1 MPVFSGVLRSWC
13 KAWPVASVISRASA
27 ITSKLGLASSPP
39 KHAVTSRDLVDA
51 SLEVLQQRNRQLLA
65 TLSTIPW
72 PKLVSFRLNAKTYTL
87 PLRSTEVGE
96 ADLFKI
102 TPQELEYFAGF
113 FDGDGCVRANK
124 MGRSCSLAVAQSID
138 GIAVLLHLRRAF
150 GGSIYRFRDGK
161 GLSKPMLTWIL
172 YGSGARRAATLLA
185 PHSIVKRKQL
195 EIASELHSIFAG
207 ELDGSRELRLLKR
220 SDSGVARA
228 CTWAYFAGFL
238 MLKDTLHNNE
248 HGHLSA

>member
-1 MPVFSGVLRSWC
+1 M
-13 KAWPVASVISRASA
+13 
-27 ITSKLGLASSPP
+27 
-39 KHAVTSRDLVDA
+39 TSRDLVDA

-138 GIAVLLHLRRAF
+138 GVAVLLHLRRAF